1 MRRNRRVKIIATLGP
16 ATSDAESI
24 ARLFR
29 AGADVFRLNMS
40 HAAYDLVKAEHA
52 AIRALE
58 QETGRPIGI
67 LCDLQG
73 PKLRVGA
80 FAGERV
86 LLREGKLFRF
96 DKSKEPGTAERVH
109 LPHPHIFEAAE
120 AGHHLL
126 LDDGK
131 LKMRI
136 VEKTKDAIVAEVLVG
151 GALASRKGISLPD
164 TVLPIGALTEKD
176 RGDLAFAA
184 ELGVDWIALSF
195 VQRAADVAEAKKLV
209 AGRAAVMAK
218 IEKPS
223 AVTDLA
229 QILEL
234 ADGIM
239 IARGDLGVEMPVE
252 KVPGLQKRI
261 TRMARKAGKPVVVA
275 TQMLESM
282 ISAPVPTRAE
292 VSDVATA
299 VFEGADAVMLSAESA
314 VGQYPTEA
322 VSTMDKVAQ
331 EVEQDPLY
339 EAIVHAQRTEPDAT
353 GADAIAHAARTIAET
368 LKTAA
373 IICYTATGSTGV
385 RVARERPRQAVIAL
399 TPIPATGR
407 RLAIVWGLHCVLTS
421 DAANQTEMVEKACRI
436 AVEEGFAHQGDR
448 IIITA
453 GVPLGTPGATN
464 MVRIA
469 YIGDQAQRPV

>member
-24 ARLFR
+24 GRLFR

-40 HAAYDLVKAEHA
+40 HASYDLVRAEHA

-58 QETGRPIGI
+58 AETGRPIGI

-73 PKLRVGA
+73 PKLRVGEL
-80 FAGERV
+80 AGERV
-86 LLREGKLFRF
+86 LLRQGSMFRF
-96 DKSKEPGTAERVH
+96 DQSKAPGSTERVH
-109 LPHPHIFEAAE
+109 LPHVHIFSAAE
-120 AGHHLL
+120 PGHHLL

-131 LKMRI
+131 LKMRV
-136 VEKTKDAIVAEVLVG
+136 VENTGKTITAEVLVG
-151 GALASRKGISLPD
+151 GALSSRKGISLPD
-164 TVLPIGALTEKD
+164 TVLPIGALTDKD

-195 VQRAADVAEAKKLV
+195 VQRADDVAEAKKLI

-223 AVTDLA
+223 AVTDLT

-239 IARGDLGVEMPVE
+239 IARGDLGVELPVE

-282 ISAPVPTRAE
+282 ITAPVPTRAE

-314 VGQYPTEA
+314 VGQYPAEA
-322 VSTMDKVAQ
+322 VATMDKVAQ

-353 GADAIAHAARTIAET
+353 GPDAIANAARTIAET

-373 IICYTATGSTGV
+373 IICYTATGSTGI
-385 RVARERPRQAVIAL
+385 RVARERPHQAVIAL

-407 RLAIVWGLHCVLTS
+407 RLAVVWGLHCVLTS
-421 DAANQTEMVEKACRI
+421 DAANQSEMVEKACRI
-436 AVEEGFAHQGDR
+436 AVEEGFARPGDR
-448 IIITA
+448 VIITA

-464 MVRIA
+464 MIRIA
-469 YIGDQAQRPV
+469 FIGEQQPKAV

>member
-16 ATSDAESI
+16 ATSDAQSI
-24 ARLFR
+24 GRLFR

-40 HAAYDLVKAEHA
+40 HATHDLVKAEHG

-58 QETGRPIGI
+58 EETGRPIGI
-67 LCDLQG
+67 LADLQG
-73 PKLRVGA
+73 PKLRVGEI
-80 FAGERV
+80 AGERI
-86 LLREGKLFRF
+86 LLPEGKIFRF
-96 DKSKEPGTAERVH
+96 DRKREPGTTERVF
-109 LPHPHIFEAAE
+109 LPHPQIFEAAS

-136 VEKTKDAIVAEVLVG
+136 VEATKSEITAEVLVG

-164 TVLPIGALTEKD
+164 TLLPIGALTDKD
-176 RGDLAFAA
+176 RSDLAFAA

-195 VQRAADVAEAKKLV
+195 VQRAADIAEAKKLV

-223 AVTDLA
+223 AVTGLEE
-229 QILEL
+229 ILEL
-234 ADGIM
+234 ADGLM

-261 TRMARKAGKPVVVA
+261 TRLARKAGKPVVVA

-282 ISAPVPTRAE
+282 ITAPVPTRAE

-314 VGQYPTEA
+314 VGQFPAEA
-322 VSTMDKVAQ
+322 VATMDKVAQ

-339 EAIVHAQRTEPDAT
+339 EAIVHAQRTDPDAT
-353 GADAIAHAARTIAET
+353 GPDAIAHAARTIAET

-436 AVEEGFAHQGDR
+436 AIEESFAKPGDR

-464 MVRIA
+464 MIRIA
-469 YIGDQAQRPV
+469 YVSDPGQRAT

>member
-24 ARLFR
+24 GRLFR

-40 HAAYDLVKAEHA
+40 HATYDLVKAEHA

-67 LCDLQG
+67 LVDLQG

-96 DKSKEPGTAERVH
+96 DKSKEPGTTERVH

-120 AGHHLL
+120 AGHHLI

-136 VEKTKDAIVAEVLVG
+136 VEKTKDAIIAQVLVG

-164 TVLPIGALTEKD
+164 TVLPFGALTEKD

-223 AVTDLA
+223 AVTDLE

-252 KVPGLQKRI
+252 KVPGLQKRM
-261 TRMARKAGKPVVVA
+261 TRMARRAGKPVVVA

-322 VSTMDKVAQ
+322 VATMDKVAQ

-436 AVEEGFAHQGDR
+436 AVEEGFAKQGDR
-448 IIITA
+448 VIITA

-469 YIGDQAQRPV
+469 YIGDPAQRPV